1 MSMIKE
7 KKGYE
12 FLEHTADVY
21 IAAYGRT
28 LAEAFENAALAM
40 FETMTD
46 TAKVKPK
53 VEEAVKAEGQ
63 DKQALLYSWL
73 EQLLLLFDLNGL
85 VLSRFKI
92 NNIEEA
98 KDTYTLFATA
108 YGEPFDPERH
118 KQKVGVKAVTYHRM
132 EIKESAEKAT
142 VKFILDI

>member
-1 MSMIKE
+1 MTKG

-21 IAAYGRT
+21 IAAYGGT

-40 FETMTD
+40 IETMTN
-46 TAKVKPK
+46 TEKVKPK
-53 VEEAVKAEGQ
+53 VEETVKAEGQ

-73 EQLLLLFDLNGL
+73 EHILLLFDLNGL

-92 NNIEEA
+92 SKLEKA
-98 KDTYTLFATA
+98 GDTYRLAA
-108 YGEPFDPERH
+108 KVYGEPFDPKKH
-118 KQKVGVKAVTYHRM
+118 NQKVGVKAVTYHRM
-132 EIKESAEKAT
+132 EIKESAKKAA